1 MIGFWF
7 ASFPDYRRCRGSC
20 DLFLFQGCSSAF
32 VSAIGVVLGDCLTT
46 VFAFIR
52 LDELSVLVMGE
63 VLLVF
68 VLGLAVCVA
77 VGHRAVIGKE
87 GFVTA
92 DAVYAVKGSHGSI
105 STRTF
110 WILPFSCL

>member
-1 MIGFWF
+1 M
-7 ASFPDYRRCRGSC
+7 
-20 DLFLFQGCSSAF
+20 
-32 VSAIGVVLGDCLTT
+32 SAIGVVLSDCIAT

-52 LDELSVLVMGE
+52 LGQVSVLVMGKTAF
-63 VLLVF
+63 VF
-68 VLGLAVCVA
+68 VLGLAICIA

-92 DAVYAVKGSHGSI
+92 GAVYAVKGSHGSI

-110 WILPFSCL
+110 WIFPFSCL